1 MKSTKYSNFSLRKF
15 RKFIPKHKKDQPT
28 EKDILLV
35 KANISMSYDE
45 YYATALMTMLI
56 GAISSIIVAVI
67 MLHLVVSSYYTLLIA
82 ILMPVLVTLCIGV
95 TFLYLPIYYIK
106 KRAADI
112 DLFLP
117 YAINFISSMAVAG
130 ISPAEIFQ
138 ILSTVNVYGELQ
150 IEAKKIAKD
159 INVMGTDNIS
169 ALKHAIDISP
179 SKKFKSFL
187 QGIIG
192 TVQSGSD
199 LHIYLSN
206 ITEKYMTE
214 DLVARKKDLDIL
226 AVIAEILVISV
237 IAFPIFLVVIL
248 AVMGFFGGSMALSM
262 NILFL
267 FSFLILPLVY
277 AMFYLLIKSTSL
289 EKINKVKSEKNLTA
303 KQYYEKN
310 KTSVFIL
317 SISVAVAIL
326 FGSLICLLGYY
337 GYMQVT
343 EYVLLDVAFLVVL
356 ILIGPIGIYNAIEI
370 KKKKE
375 IQDRLPEFLVE
386 IGDSLSTGMT
396 VFEAIKVAEK
406 GHYGK
411 LTPEIKKMKA
421 QLSWKISMKD
431 VFYDFA
437 ARMKSAIIQR
447 VVIAIE
453 KGLMMGG
460 NTPKIFKAAAGEVD
474 QVNQIENQRK
484 SNMSIYAIVILLCF
498 FIFLVIIL
506 ILNQTIFA
514 SFYELQVSQ
523 VQKLRGVINVNVVD
537 PTMLKYAL
545 YSFVFVQS
553 IGAGILAGFMMDGKI
568 SSGIRYSCVLG
579 IISLFTFK
587 MLI

>member
-1 MKSTKYSNFSLRKF
+1 MKSTKYSNFGLRKF
-15 RKFIPKHKKDQPT
+15 GKFIPKHNKDRSL
-28 EKDILLV
+28 EKDELMV
-35 KANISMSYDE
+35 KANITMSYDE
-45 YYATALMTMLI
+45 YYATALMSVLV
-56 GAISSIIVAVI
+56 GAIISIIVTI
-67 MLHLVVSSYYTLLIA
+67 ILHLAVPVYSLYIA
-82 ILMPVLVTLCIGV
+82 ILMPVLVTLFIGAI
-95 TFLYLPIYYIK
+95 YLSLPTYFIN

-138 ILSTVNVYGELQ
+138 TLSIVNVYGELQ

-179 SKKFKSFL
+179 SKKFKAFL

-206 ITEKYMTE
+206 ITEKYMVE
-214 DLVARKKDLDIL
+214 DLTARKKDLDVL
-226 AVIAEILVISV
+226 AVIAEVLVTSV

-248 AVMGFFGGSMALSM
+248 SVMGFFGGSMSLSM
-262 NILFL
+262 NIMFI
-267 FSFLILPLVY
+267 FSFLVLPLVY
-277 AMFYLLIKSTSL
+277 AMFYLLIKSTSM
-289 EKINKVKSEKNLTA
+289 EKISKIKSEKGLTF
-303 KQYYEKN
+303 KQYIEKN
-310 KTSVFIL
+310 KTSFFIL
-317 SISVAVAIL
+317 LASVAIVIFFGIL
-326 FGSLICLLGYY
+326 IYLLGYY
-337 GYMQVT
+337 GRIDLT
-343 EYVLLDVAFLVVL
+343 WYVLLDFAFLAIL
-356 ILIGPIGIYNAIEI
+356 IFIGPIGIYNSIEV

-375 IQDRLPEFLVE
+375 IQDILPDFLVE
-386 IGDSLSTGMT
+386 IGNSLSTGMT

-411 LTPEIKKMKA
+411 LTPEIQKMKA
-421 QLSWKISMKD
+421 QLSWKIAIKD

-437 ARMKSAIIQR
+437 TRMKSAIIQR
-447 VVIAIE
+447 IVISIE

-460 NTPKIFKAAAGEVD
+460 NTPKIFKAAASEVD

-484 SNMSIYAIVILLCF
+484 ADMSIYAIVILMCF

-506 ILNQTIFA
+506 ILNNTVFA
-514 SFYELQVSQ
+514 SFFKLQSKQ
-523 VQKLRGVINVNVVD
+523 VANLQGVIQLNVVD
-537 PTMLKYAL
+537 PVMLKYAL

-553 IGAGILAGFMMDGKI
+553 IGAGVLAGFMMDGKI
-568 SSGIRYSCVLG
+568 SSGIRYSLILG
-579 IISLFTFK
+579 IISLLTFK
-587 MLI
+587 IFF

>member
-303 KQYYEKN
+303 KQYYEK
-310 KTSVFIL
+310 TRRLFL
-317 SISVAVAIL
+317 SYL
-326 FGSLICLLGYY
+326 F
-337 GYMQVT
+337 
-343 EYVLLDVAFLVVL
+343 
-356 ILIGPIGIYNAIEI
+356 
-370 KKKKE
+370 
-375 IQDRLPEFLVE
+375 RLP
-386 IGDSLSTGMT
+386 
-396 VFEAIKVAEK
+396 
-406 GHYGK
+406 
-411 LTPEIKKMKA
+411 
-421 QLSWKISMKD
+421 
-431 VFYDFA
+431 
-437 ARMKSAIIQR
+437 
-447 VVIAIE
+447 
-453 KGLMMGG
+453 
-460 NTPKIFKAAAGEVD
+460 
-474 QVNQIENQRK
+474 
-484 SNMSIYAIVILLCF
+484 LLYC
-498 FIFLVIIL
+498 
-506 ILNQTIFA
+506 
-514 SFYELQVSQ
+514 
-523 VQKLRGVINVNVVD
+523 
-537 PTMLKYAL
+537 
-545 YSFVFVQS
+545 
-553 IGAGILAGFMMDGKI
+553 LA
-568 SSGIRYSCVLG
+568 V
-579 IISLFTFK
+579 
-587 MLI
+587 

>member
-1 MKSTKYSNFSLRKF
+1 MKSTKYSNFSF
-15 RKFIPKHKKDQPT
+15 RQLGKLFPKHKKARPT

-45 YYATALMTMLI
+45 YYATALMSVLL
-56 GAISSIIVAVI
+56 GAFVSIIASAI
-67 MLHLVVSSYYTLLIA
+67 FYFTLPYYPLVIA
-82 ILMPVLVTLCIGV
+82 ILLPVLVIFFIGL
-95 TFLYLPIYYIK
+95 TYLYLPTYYIN

-138 ILSTVNVYGELQ
+138 TLSMVNVYGELQ
-150 IEAKKIAKD
+150 TEAKKIAKD
-159 INVMGTDNIS
+159 IKVMGTDNIS

-206 ITEKYMTE
+206 ITEKYMNE
-214 DLVARKKDLDIL
+214 DLVARKKDLEIL
-226 AVIAEILVISV
+226 AVIAEVLVISV

-248 AVMGFFGGSMALSM
+248 AVMGFFGGSMEISM

-277 AMFYLLIKSTSL
+277 AMFYLLIKSTSM
-289 EKINKVKSEKNLTA
+289 EKISKIQSEKGLSLD
-303 KQYYEKN
+303 QYYEKN

-317 SISVAVAIL
+317 AASATFAALLGIL
-326 FGSLICLLGYY
+326 IYVLGYY
-337 GYMQVT
+337 NYIDLNW
-343 EYVLLDVAFLVVL
+343 YVLLDFVFIAIL
-356 ILIGPIGIYNAIEI
+356 ILIGPIGIYNSIEV

-375 IQDRLPEFLVE
+375 IQERLPEFLVE
-386 IGDSLSTGMT
+386 IGNSLSTGMT

-411 LTPEIKKMKA
+411 LSPEIKKMKA
-421 QLSWKISMKD
+421 QLSWKIPMKD

-437 ARMKSAIIQR
+437 TRMKSAIIQR
-447 VVIAIE
+447 IVIAIE

-484 SNMSIYAIVILLCF
+484 TNMSVYALVILMCF
-498 FIFLVIIL
+498 FIFLAIIL
-506 ILNQTIFA
+506 ILNQTIFT
-514 SFYELQVSQ
+514 SFFALQDSQ
-523 VQKLRGVINVNVVD
+523 VERLQGVIQLNVVD

-553 IGAGILAGFMMDGKI
+553 IGAGVLAGFMMDGKL
-568 SSGIRYSCVLG
+568 SSGIRYSCILG
-579 IISLFTFK
+579 LISLFTFK
-587 MLI
+587 VLF